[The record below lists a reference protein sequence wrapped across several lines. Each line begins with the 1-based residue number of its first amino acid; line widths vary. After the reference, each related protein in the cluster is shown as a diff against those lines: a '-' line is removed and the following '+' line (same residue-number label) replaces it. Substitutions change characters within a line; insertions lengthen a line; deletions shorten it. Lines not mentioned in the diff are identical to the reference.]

1 MERRHGIQ
9 EPAVVGVDRY
19 GNSDWGSLGAR
30 SGCAQLGRIRL
41 RRDTRSGMHVD
52 GPTQNVPVGGLEAE
66 LAVVAARKL
75 VQAHMLVELGVCM
88 CGDW

>member
-1 MERRHGIQ
+1 
-9 EPAVVGVDRY
+9 
-19 GNSDWGSLGAR
+19 
-30 SGCAQLGRIRL
+30 
-41 RRDTRSGMHVD
+41 MHVD

-75 VQAHMLVELGVCM
+75 VQAHMLVELRVCM

>member
-9 EPAVVGVDRY
+9 DPAVVGVDRY
-19 GNSDWGSLGAR
+19 SNSDRGSLGTR
-30 SGCAQLGRIRL
+30 SGCAQLRRIRL

-52 GPTQNVPVGGLEAE
+52 GLTQNVPVGGLEAE

-75 VQAHMLVELGVCM
+75 VQAHMLVELRVCM